1 MGRLKSALR
10 YQLGSATRHMVY
22 EGEGVGLI
30 LGMELIRKEVNVR
43 KASIGIDNQSGI
55 MAVISIRPTPSH
67 YIWDLFH
74 NRIHAAIQKHINLE
88 IVIRWTPGHI
98 GIEGNE
104 AADKEAKRAAQ
115 DGSSPDHQ
123 LPAALRKRLPD
134 SKSAA
139 KQAFAAKLK
148 KKAQKEWE
156 KSTHYQKINQ
166 FDDSMPSKR
175 YLKLVKPLRQKQA
188 SILYQLRT
196 GHVPLAKHLHQFHKA
211 DSPQCPCC
219 HQEEETVHHYLI
231 RCPAHRST
239 QNIMIRD
246 AGIEATKMDKILS
259 EKSLLPHLFR
269 FISTSGR
276 LRSVFGNIPE
286 LETEDA
292 QLNNQ

>member
-1 MGRLKSALR
+1 
-10 YQLGSATRHMVY
+10 
-22 EGEGVGLI
+22 
-30 LGMELIRKEVNVR
+30 MELIRKEVNVR
-43 KASIGIDNQSGI
+43 KTSIGIDNQSGI
-55 MAVISIRPTPSH
+55 TAVISIRPTPSH

-88 IVIRWTPGHI
+88 IVIRWMPGHI

-104 AADKEAKRAAQ
+104 AADKEAKRAVQ
-115 DGSSPDHQ
+115 EGSSPDDQ
-123 LPAALRKRLPD
+123 LPAALQKRLPD

-139 KQAFAAKLK
+139 KQAFMTKLK
-148 KKAQKEWE
+148 KKAHKEWK

-166 FDDSMPSKR
+166 FDDSMPSKK
-175 YLKLVKPLRQKQA
+175 YLKLVKPLRRKQS

-196 GHVPLAKHLHQFHKA
+196 GHAPLAKHLHRFHKA

-231 RCPAHRST
+231 RCPAHRSARNT
-239 QNIMIRD
+239 MIRD
-246 AGIEATKMDKILS
+246 AGMNATKMNKLLS
-259 EKSLLPHLFR
+259 EKSLLPHLFQ

-286 LETEDA
+286 LKADDKNTHTSY
-292 QLNNQ
+292 